1 MDIPV
6 GTSLGLL
13 KTLLDWLSRVAGRR
27 QRVRTEWR
35 RERLGAYTRFVSAM
49 DCASAVFQELVPL
62 RQGLHWWNGPQ
73 RLKLMRATTLD
84 KRLLEAGREV
94 CESLEAV
101 RAIGSLSAV
110 EAAETLLE
118 VVAVPAAQLDEGKTV
133 TQADFSD
140 FSQRRRD
147 LIGIIRAEIGVEALQ
162 AA

>member
-1 MDIPV
+1 VDIPIE
-6 GTSLGLL
+6 TSIGLL
-13 KTLLDWLSRVAGRR
+13 KALLDWLRRVMGRR
-27 QRVRTEWR
+27 QRVQTEWR
-35 RERLGAYTRFVSAM
+35 RERLSAYTRFVSAM

-62 RQGLHWWNGPQ
+62 RQGLHWWNGPK

-101 RAIGSLSAV
+101 RSIGSARAV
-110 EAAETLLE
+110 EAAEALLE
-118 VVAVPAAQLDEGKTV
+118 VLTVPAARLDEGETV

-140 FSQRRRD
+140 FSKRRRD
-147 LIGIIRAEIGVEALQ
+147 LITIIRAEIGVEALQ